1 MLDRKHAMSVN
12 QDAKFLVGVDVGG
25 TKILAGLFT
34 GRIRIL
40 RSRKIKTSAPP
51 TPSKIVEAVAGVV
64 RGLLADESIKA
75 SQVRAVGVGVP
86 GFVKHGRVFQAYNIG
101 CEDFA
106 MGTALRRR
114 LRVPVFVENDCNLFT
129 LGIHRCEFGGEPRTM
144 AGLFLGTGVGGGL
157 ILNGDLHRGI
167 NFAAGEFGQMIVDR
181 RGDRAPNTFRGSL
194 ESW

>member
-1 MLDRKHAMSVN
+1 MSVK

-75 SQVRAVGVGVP
+75 SQVREIGRQGQGVRGVQL
-86 GFVKHGRVFQAYNIG
+86 VKDDQ
-101 CEDFA
+101 
-106 MGTALRRR
+106 
-114 LRVPVFVENDCNLFT
+114 
-129 LGIHRCEFGGEPRTM
+129 
-144 AGLFLGTGVGGGL
+144 L
-157 ILNGDLHRGI
+157 ILLLKL
-167 NFAAGEFGQMIVDR
+167 A
-181 RGDRAPNTFRGSL
+181 
-194 ESW
+194 